1 MGGKW
6 TIPYA
11 LYQAEMHYSAARGTQ
26 TGVTPDDLRL
36 LYTTLLNMFDH
47 DRSATRG
54 IMATRGLY
62 TFSHTD
68 AFGNAPA
75 HTLVSRITAEP
86 AGLGV
91 PRSVGD
97 YKITVDDHD
106 LPAGVT
112 LERLAG

>member
-1 MGGKW
+1 VYKV
-6 TIPYA
+6 
-11 LYQAEMHYSAARGTQ
+11 EMHYSAARGTQ
-26 TGVTPDDLRL
+26 TGVSSDDFRL

-54 IMATRGLY
+54 IMTARGLY
-62 TFSHTD
+62 AFSHSD

-75 HTLVSRITAEP
+75 HTLVSRVTAEP
-86 AGLGV
+86 TGLGV
-91 PRSVGD
+91 PRSFGD